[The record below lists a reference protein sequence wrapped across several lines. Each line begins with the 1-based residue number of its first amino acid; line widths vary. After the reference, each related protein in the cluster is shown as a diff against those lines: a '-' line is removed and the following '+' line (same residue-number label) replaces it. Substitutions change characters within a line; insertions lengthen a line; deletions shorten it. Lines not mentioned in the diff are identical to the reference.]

1 MHLRST
7 SVLAVV
13 ASLFFRSPALHAQPA
28 TPTPFQQRVLDAMQ
42 GEIRTPEERARD
54 VNRLPVEIL
63 SFFRMREDMRVIEI
77 LPAGGWFTK
86 ILGPV
91 LKDKGKLYVT
101 HPEGRYAQRSAHRG
115 AAGPREGRGDRL
127 GCRGGGQRRS
137 FGPSGKWAVEPV
149 DLAVTFRNYHN
160 FSPADRA
167 TVNRSTF
174 DALKPGGYYGI
185 VDHTRRHN
193 EPHPRENGRRVDP
206 VLVIKEV
213 QDAGFV
219 LVDFS
224 NLYYRPND
232 ALALEVANP
241 AVNDRTDRIA
251 LLFRKPE
258 QRRGFRPR
266 KPARGECK
274 GFAAAKTNDS
284 DTSLRSL
291 VLWFA
296 SLPSS
301 PWRPGAAAPAA
312 AGAAH
317 RALPSRPDSRRR
329 FAASSDVPLD
339 YAAARRPR
347 ASPSRPPSCRR
358 PRPRLS
364 PAPAVPCSPA
374 ARARPATDPSGR
386 GCRRRSR
393 RLAASATSSSLD
405 FRGTGRSGAL

>member
-1 MHLRST
+1 MPTSLRT
-7 SVLAVV
+7 CLAVLTLLV
-13 ASLFFRSPALHAQPA
+13 TSTTLQAQQA

-101 HPEGRYAQRSAHRG
+101 HPEGRYAQQFRAIAKLPGLEKVEEIGWG
-115 AAGPREGRGDRL
+115 AT
-127 GCRGGGQRRS
+127 GGGS
-137 FGPSGKWAVEPV
+137 GGPFGPSGKWVVEPV
-149 DLAVTFRNYHN
+149 DMALTFRNYHN

-167 TVNRSTF
+167 TVNRSVF

-193 EPHPRENGRRVDP
+193 EPGTRENGRRVDP

-232 ALALEVANP
+232 ALALEVGNP
-241 AVNDRTDRIA
+241 ELRDKTDRVA

-258 QRRGFRPR
+258 QRR
-266 KPARGECK
+266 
-274 GFAAAKTNDS
+274 
-284 DTSLRSL
+284 
-291 VLWFA
+291 
-296 SLPSS
+296 
-301 PWRPGAAAPAA
+301 
-312 AGAAH
+312 
-317 RALPSRPDSRRR
+317 
-329 FAASSDVPLD
+329 
-339 YAAARRPR
+339 
-347 ASPSRPPSCRR
+347 
-358 PRPRLS
+358 
-364 PAPAVPCSPA
+364 
-374 ARARPATDPSGR
+374 
-386 GCRRRSR
+386 
-393 RLAASATSSSLD
+393 
-405 FRGTGRSGAL
+405 